1 MRLKD
6 KYFRNGMMASDNPR
20 IVTAADASQLFP
32 LFLPKTGQ
40 DAVCVK
46 LPVLAGAG
54 MGAVNANA
62 AVVAKGES
70 VQLKLVV
77 LPSYSQSDVKVFANG
92 KELDAALSLRA
103 SSETKTL
110 FYTLSDVSEDMM
122 VDVSGLKLNEYV
134 VSLEQQEGGTVKAS
148 QVGMLKHGTVITLTQ
163 RQTRVICL

>member
-1 MRLKD
+1 
-6 KYFRNGMMASDNPR
+6 
-20 IVTAADASQLFP
+20 
-32 LFLPKTGQ
+32 
-40 DAVCVK
+40 
-46 LPVLAGAG
+46 

-148 QVGMLKHGTVITLTQ
+148 QVGM
-163 RQTRVICL
+163 